1 VKRLALI
8 ALCWLAAGTGCAVA
22 QERSVSYSTW
32 IVTGNMVTL
41 RYLLPVSVAQRLMG
55 VEVPVLTTN
64 KLEDYLLRHQTV
76 GSAAGE
82 CPAIDQG
89 FDLGRVDP
97 LAVGPDLYGFE
108 IFYRCKDPRQLLL
121 RNTALFDA
129 APGHIDF
136 ARIRMN
142 GQVVAQLFTAQHQEL
157 ALPETQAV
165 APTAFAT
172 YLRLGSRHLLT
183 STDRWVF
190 LLGALLLVRRRLEA
204 GYLIAALGIGYVL
217 SVLVVS
223 TGWVLPRMP
232 RMEAFMGLLVAL
244 LGATLMQRELHSA
257 PDTRMRW
264 PAILLLLVLCI
275 ALVRA
280 PAAGLALLGGA
291 ALAAGFLSFSRWF
304 DGRQILWPCLVA
316 MFTLLDGFALPAVLE
331 PAQLPQWTRTRMLLG
346 FDLGATL
353 IAVLLIGLVSGA
365 WLLLRARRIIAPQAI
380 VNDVCAACLCG
391 LGSFWL
397 LTRLQ

>member
-8 ALCWLAAGTGCAVA
+8 ALCLLGASAGCAVA
-22 QERSVSYSTW
+22 QQRSVSYSTW
-32 IVTGNMVTL
+32 IIAGNMVTL

-55 VEVPVLTTN
+55 VEVPVLTTQ
-64 KLEDYLLRHQTV
+64 KLEEYLLQHQTV
-76 GSAAGE
+76 GSAGGD

-108 IFYRCKDPRQLLL
+108 IFYRCKDPRHLLL
-121 RNTALFDA
+121 RNTALFAA
-129 APGHIDF
+129 APAHVDF
-136 ARIRMN
+136 ARIQMN
-142 GQVVAQLFTAQHQEL
+142 GQSVAQLFTAQHQEL

-165 APTAFAT
+165 APTSFAQ
-172 YLRLGSRHLLT
+172 YLRLGLTHILT
-183 STDRWVF
+183 SADRWIF
-190 LLGALLLVRRRLEA
+190 LLGALLLVRRRLDV
-204 GYLIAALGIGYVL
+204 GYLIAALASGYLL
-217 SVLVVS
+217 SVLVAS
-223 TGWVLPRMP
+223 TGWVMPRLP
-232 RMEAFMGLLVAL
+232 RMEAFLGLLVAL
-244 LGATLMQRELHSA
+244 LGATLMQRELLSHPGTS
-257 PDTRMRW
+257 MRW
-264 PAILLLLVLCI
+264 PAGLLVLVLLV

-280 PAAGLALLGGA
+280 PSAAVALLGGA
-291 ALAAGFLSFSRWF
+291 VLAAGFLSLSRWL

-316 MFTLLDGFALPAVLE
+316 MFTFLDGFALPAVLG
-331 PAQLPQWTRTRMLLG
+331 PAQLPQRTQTRMLIG

-353 IAVLLIGLVSGA
+353 IAVLLIGLVIGGG
-365 WLLLRARRIIAPQAI
+365 WLVRARRATAPRAL

>member
-1 VKRLALI
+1 VKRLAWI
-8 ALCWLAAGTGCAVA
+8 ALCWLAAAAGGAVA

-32 IVTGNMVTL
+32 IVAGNMVTL

-64 KLEDYLLRHQTV
+64 KLEDYLLQHQTV

-108 IFYRCKDPRQLLL
+108 IFYRCKDSHQLRL

-129 APGHIDF
+129 APGHVDF
-136 ARIRMN
+136 ARIQMN
-142 GQVVAQLFTAQHQEL
+142 GQIVAQLFTARHQVL
-157 ALPETQAV
+157 ALPDDRAV
-165 APTAFAT
+165 SPTAFAA
-172 YLRLGSRHLLT
+172 YLRLGLAHVLT
-183 STDRWVF
+183 TADRWVF
-190 LLGALLLVRRRLEA
+190 LLGALLLVRRRLDV
-204 GYLIAALGIGYVL
+204 GYLIAAVASGYL
-217 SVLVVS
+217 MSVLVVS

-232 RMEAFMGLLVAL
+232 RMEAFMGLLVAV
-244 LGATLMQRELHSA
+244 LGATIMQRELPWH
-257 PDTRMRW
+257 PGLRLRG
-264 PAILLLLVLCI
+264 PAVVLLLVLLV

-280 PAAGLALLGGA
+280 PAAAPAVLGGG
-291 ALAAGFLSFSRWF
+291 ALAAGFLSFSHRLA
-304 DGRQILWPCLVA
+304 GQRILWPCLVA
-316 MFTLLDGFALPAVLE
+316 LFTFLDGFALPAVLG
-331 PAQLPQWTRTRMLLG
+331 PAQLPQWTRIRMLTG

-353 IAVLLIGLVSGA
+353 VAMLLSALVIGA
-365 WLLLRARRIIAPQAI
+365 WLLVQARRVIAPRAI
-380 VNDVCAACLCG
+380 LNDVCAASLCG

>member
-8 ALCWLAAGTGCAVA
+8 ALCWLTASAGCAVA

-32 IVTGNMVTL
+32 IVSGDMVTL

-55 VEVPVLTTN
+55 VEVAVLTTD
-64 KLEDYLLRHQTV
+64 KLGTYLLQHQTV
-76 GSAAGE
+76 GSAGGE

-121 RNTALFDA
+121 RNTALFDV
-129 APGHIDF
+129 APGHVDF
-136 ARIRMN
+136 ARIEMN
-142 GQVVAQLFTAQHQEL
+142 GQAVAQLFTARHQSL
-157 ALPETQAV
+157 ALPQTQAV
-165 APTAFAT
+165 SPTSFAT
-172 YLRLGSRHLLT
+172 YLGLGSRHLLA
-183 STDRWVF
+183 STDRWIF
-190 LLGALLLVRRRLEA
+190 LLGALLLVRRRLDA
-204 GYLIAALGIGYVL
+204 AYLVAAVVGGYLL

-244 LGATLMQRELHSA
+244 LGATLLQRELHGHA
-257 PDTRMRW
+257 DARIRW
-264 PAILLLLVLCI
+264 PAILLLLVLGI

-280 PAAGLALLGGA
+280 PAAAIALLGGA
-291 ALAAGFLSFSRWF
+291 ALAAGFLGFSRWF
-304 DGRQILWPCLVA
+304 EGRQILWPWLVA
-316 MFTLLDGFALPAVLE
+316 MFTFLDGFGLPAVLG

-346 FDLGATL
+346 FDLGATG

-365 WLLLRARRIIAPQAI
+365 WLLLRARHVSAPRAII
-380 VNDVCAACLCG
+380 NDTCAACLCG

>member
-1 VKRLALI
+1 MKRLALI
-8 ALCWLAAGTGCAVA
+8 ALCWLAASAGCAVA

-32 IVTGNMVTL
+32 IVSGNMVTL

-55 VEVPVLTTN
+55 VEVSVLTTD
-64 KLEDYLLRHQTV
+64 KLEAYLLQHQTV
-76 GSAAGE
+76 GSAGGD

-97 LAVGPDLYGFE
+97 IAVGPDLYGFE
-108 IFYRCKDPRQLLL
+108 IFYRCKDPRQLRL
-121 RNTALFDA
+121 RNTALFNA
-129 APGHIDF
+129 VPGHVDF
-136 ARIRMN
+136 ARVQMN
-142 GQVVAQLFTAQHQEL
+142 GHSVAQLFTARHQEL

-165 APTAFAT
+165 SPTSFAT
-172 YLRLGSRHLLT
+172 YLGLGLRHLLS
-183 STDRWVF
+183 STDRWIF
-190 LLGALLLVRRRLEA
+190 LLGALLLVRRRRDV
-204 GYLIAALGIGYVL
+204 GYLIAGLACGYLL

-244 LGATLMQRELHSA
+244 LGATLVQRELHGHPGPS
-257 PDTRMRW
+257 MRW
-264 PAILLLLVLCI
+264 AALVLLLVLCI

-280 PAAGLALLGGA
+280 PATDLALLGGA
-291 ALAAGFLSFSRWF
+291 ALSAGFLNLTRWF
-304 DGRQILWPCLVA
+304 EGRQILWPWLVA
-316 MFTLLDGFALPAVLE
+316 IFTFLDGFALPAVLG

-365 WLLLRARRIIAPQAI
+365 WLLLRARRIIAPRAL